1 MTTKPQHINITAS
14 ARAHIRAQVK
24 QQNAQFLRLG
34 VKESGCNGY
43 MYTLD
48 FLNEAAPNDIQ
59 VEIDSGINICIRDE
73 DLNLVDGTEMDLV
86 TEGLNSSLVFKNSRA
101 QSYCGCGESFAM
113 NDAAF
118 TQSNSAHDE
127 TAATLARDA
136 SAAD

>member
-1 MTTKPQHINITAS
+1 MMTKPQHINITAS

-118 TQSNSAHDE
+118 TQSNSAYDE

>member
-48 FLNEAAPNDIQ
+48 FLKEAEPNDIQ

-118 TQSNSAHDE
+118 TQSNSVYDE